1 MNNFNWDKFFLNNYG
16 TPKIKLVEGEG
27 VVVKDSQGNIY
38 LDFLSGIAVN
48 SLGHAHPVIV
58 EAVNKQISQLSHTS
72 NFYANKPALDLAEKL
87 IEISGLDA
95 KVFFCNSGA
104 EANEAALKLTRR
116 TGKKKLLSANGSFHG
131 RTIGALSITGQS
143 AKQKPFKPL
152 LCGIKFIDIN
162 TKSAVRKIK
171 RNTAAIFLESIQG
184 EGGVVP
190 CSDEFL
196 TNIRQKSLKTKTLM
210 IMDEVQTGMGRTG
223 DWFGYE
229 QSKIK
234 PDVITLAKG
243 LGAGLPMGALLVAGD
258 AKDLFEPGQ
267 HGSTFGGNPVVA
279 SAALAI
285 IRFIEKENLLINVS
299 NMGKLL
305 GDLLGQVQGVKEV
318 RGRGLLLG
326 VCLDNLSAKDVEAEC
341 KNLGLLIN
349 AVTENTLR
357 IAPAFIVNIE
367 QVQRCAEII
376 EDAIKNVS
384 KLVQKNEIR

>member
-16 TPKIKLVEGEG
+16 TPKIELVEGEG

-131 RTIGALSITGQS
+131 RTIGALSITGQL

-152 LCGIKFIDIN
+152 LSGIKFIDIN

-190 CSDEFL
+190 CSNEFL

-279 SAALAI
+279 SAALATI
-285 IRFIEKENLLINVS
+285 KFIEKENLLVNVA

-305 GDLLGQVQGVKEV
+305 GELLGQVQGVKEV

-349 AVTENTLR
+349 AVTDDTLR

-384 KLVQKNEIR
+384 KLVQQK

>member
-16 TPKIKLVEGEG
+16 TPKIELVEGEG

-152 LCGIKFIDIN
+152 LSGIKFIDIN

-279 SAALAI
+279 SAALATI
-285 IRFIEKENLLINVS
+285 KFIEKENLLMNVS

-305 GDLLGQVQGVKEV
+305 GELLGQVQGVKEV

-349 AVTENTLR
+349 AVTDDTLR

-384 KLVQKNEIR
+384 KLVQQK

>member
-1 MNNFNWDKFFLNNYG
+1 M
-16 TPKIKLVEGEG
+16 
-27 VVVKDSQGNIY
+27 
-38 LDFLSGIAVN
+38 
-48 SLGHAHPVIV
+48 
-58 EAVNKQISQLSHTS
+58 
-72 NFYANKPALDLAEKL
+72 
-87 IEISGLDA
+87 
-95 KVFFCNSGA
+95 
-104 EANEAALKLTRR
+104 
-116 TGKKKLLSANGSFHG
+116 LSANGSFHG
-131 RTIGALSITGQS
+131 RTIGALSITGQL

-152 LCGIKFIDIN
+152 LSGIKFIDIN

-196 TNIRQKSLKTKTLM
+196 TNIRQKTLKTKTLM

-223 DWFGYE
+223 NWFGYE

-267 HGSTFGGNPVVA
+267 NGSTFGGNPVVA
-279 SAALAI
+279 SAALATI
-285 IRFIEKENLLINVS
+285 KFIEKENLLMNVT

-305 GDLLGQVQGVKEV
+305 GELLGQVQGVKEV

-349 AVTENTLR
+349 AVTDDTLR
-357 IAPAFIVNIE
+357 IVPAFIVNIE

-384 KLVQKNEIR
+384 KLVQQK

>member
-16 TPKIKLVEGEG
+16 TPKIELVEGEG

-87 IEISGLDA
+87 IEISRLDA

-131 RTIGALSITGQS
+131 RTIGALSITGQL

-152 LCGIKFIDIN
+152 LSGIKFIDIN

-190 CSDEFL
+190 CSNEFL

-279 SAALAI
+279 SAALATI
-285 IRFIEKENLLINVS
+285 KFIEKENLLMNVT

-305 GDLLGQVQGVKEV
+305 GELLGQVQGVKEV

-349 AVTENTLR
+349 AVTDDTLR

-384 KLVQKNEIR
+384 KLVQQK

>member
-1 MNNFNWDKFFLNNYG
+1 MNDFTWDKLFLNNYG
-16 TPKIKLVEGEG
+16 TPKIELVEGEG

-48 SLGHAHPVIV
+48 SLGHAHPVII

-152 LCGIKFIDIN
+152 LSEIKFIDIN

-196 TNIRQKSLKTKTLM
+196 TNIRQKTLKTKTLM

-279 SAALAI
+279 SAALATI
-285 IRFIEKENLLINVS
+285 KFIQKENLLMNVA

-305 GDLLGQVQGVKEV
+305 GELLGQVQGVKEV

-349 AVTENTLR
+349 AVTEDTLR

-376 EDAIKNVS
+376 EDAIKYVS
-384 KLVQKNEIR
+384 KLVQQK